1 MKLIGVMGNSGSGKT
16 TFTEYLETKPSVGV
30 IHVDA
35 ITSDVKKKFFR
46 PFLQPKEN
54 NNTESTKNN
63 PKVKMGAKAIFYKNR
78 LAFSFLMKIRNKLI
92 GKELNRQIEEFK
104 RDGKKLIVID
114 DWALPTHKDLLP
126 KFSYI
131 YAMKRRFTDRR
142 EGLKQRDNISVE
154 EAKLYDL
161 PYALRF
167 IGVPKQS
174 NVIPVSNYGSI
185 EDLYASAEEVYQSL
199 GELSFDERYSL
210 KGKINFRDVAIKLGK
225 VKQLGEEARQE
236 QK

>member
-1 MKLIGVMGNSGSGKT
+1 M
-16 TFTEYLETKPSVGV
+16 
-30 IHVDA
+30 
-35 ITSDVKKKFFR
+35 
-46 PFLQPKEN
+46 
-54 NNTESTKNN
+54 
-63 PKVKMGAKAIFYKNR
+63 
-78 LAFSFLMKIRNKLI
+78 
-92 GKELNRQIEEFK
+92 
-104 RDGKKLIVID
+104 
-114 DWALPTHKDLLP
+114 
-126 KFSYI
+126 
-131 YAMKRRFTDRR
+131 
-142 EGLKQRDNISVE
+142 
-154 EAKLYDL
+154 
-161 PYALRF
+161 RF